1 MPTNGERQEKLV
13 ENFDLPL
20 ISSER
25 FFRVNIKLAD
35 PLISPFKLADPLISP

>member
-1 MPTNGERQEKLV
+1 MGNTLMPTNGERQEKLV

-25 FFRVNIKLAD
+25 FF
-35 PLISPFKLADPLISP
+35 